1 MAYGFNN
8 DKSKV
13 EMFTKADLQAKRP
26 TYKSNLANGVT
37 LTMVQVGALVIGTV
51 TVTTSAISENVID
64 MNGTDLPKQANAF
77 TGHTAL
83 FSGSGSVE
91 VEVLPIVAGY
101 YNNRLAV
108 RHDLNTAG
116 KATFMYPVD
125 MS

>member
-8 DKSKV
+8 NKSKA

-51 TVTTSAISENVID
+51 TVTTAASTDNTID
-64 MNGTDLPKQANAF
+64 MDGTNMPKQANAF
-77 TGHTAL
+77 TNHTAF
-83 FSGSGSVE
+83 FSGSNSVE
-91 VEVLPIVAGY
+91 VEILPIVSGY

-108 RHDLNTAG
+108 RHNLNTSG